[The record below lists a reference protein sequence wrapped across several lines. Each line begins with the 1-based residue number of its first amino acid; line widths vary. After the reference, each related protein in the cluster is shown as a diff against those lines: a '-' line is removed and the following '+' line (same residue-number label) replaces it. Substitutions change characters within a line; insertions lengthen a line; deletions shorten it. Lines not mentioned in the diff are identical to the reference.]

1 MSREIHSKRIAIVL
15 LLLACVIDRGVSFSQ
30 SGSFDQA
37 MILFSQKRWKEADA
51 AFAEVDKLQP
61 GQTAALLFRGK
72 CLFNLKQFEDAD
84 TALQA
89 YVSGHPQSE
98 EAAYLLA
105 DTYFRE
111 NKPKQSLEQ
120 FTAAAK
126 IKTPTANDLE
136 IVALDYVLLTDYRD
150 AGNYLEQSLKID
162 PTNVEVRYHL
172 GRVRYQQNQ
181 FDQAIAAFKQVLK
194 SDPGNIKAQDNLG
207 LSLEA
212 ENQIDQAI
220 AEYRKAIALE
230 EAATVHSEQPYLNL
244 GTLLNKTNKS
254 DEAAILLGKAKEI
267 DPKSSKIRYELG
279 KAFFDLNRL
288 EDARRE
294 VEGAIRLDDKNAPS
308 HYLLGRV
315 YQRAGKSDLAAQQF
329 KLTDAL
335 MSAQGESPNNRGM
348 NSQLNGK

>member
-1 MSREIHSKRIAIVL
+1 MSREMLSKRIAIAL
-15 LLLACVIDRGVSFSQ
+15 LLLACAMDCGPSFAQ
-30 SGSFDQA
+30 SGGFDQA
-37 MILFSQKRWKEADA
+37 IILFRQKQWKEADT
-51 AFAEVDKLQP
+51 AFAEVEKLQP

-84 TALQA
+84 IALQA
-89 YVSGHPQSE
+89 YISGHPQSE

-111 NKPKQSLEQ
+111 NKPKQSLDQ

-136 IVALDYVLLTDYRD
+136 IVALDYVLLSDYHD
-150 AGNYLEQSLKID
+150 AGDYLEESLKMD
-162 PTNVEVRYHL
+162 PTNIEVRYHL

-181 FDQAIAAFKQVLK
+181 FDQAITAFKQVLK
-194 SDPGNIKAQDNLG
+194 ADPGNIKAQDNLG

-230 EAATVHSEQPYLNL
+230 GAATVPSEQPYLNL

-267 DPKSSKIRYELG
+267 DPKSSKVRYELG
-279 KAFFDLNRL
+279 KALFDLNRL
-288 EDARRE
+288 EDSRRE
-294 VEGAIRLDDKNAPS
+294 LEQAIRLDDKNAPS

-315 YQRAGKSDLAAQQF
+315 YQRSGKSDLAAEQF
-329 KLTDAL
+329 KLTDEL
-335 MSAQGESPNNRGM
+335 MRSEGEPPSRSRM
-348 NSQLNGK
+348 N